1 MWCAGKFKYQGT
13 RDSVPAPWL
22 MRSSVVFSGVP
33 AMSSCRLRW
42 PPDAARLAGHLVQER
57 RRASKILFESQYISL
72 TMINAY
78 KPTVVWLNGF
88 QLLANPARDVSL
100 CTPEATTGM
109 VQWAGTKSRTV
120 HKYCT
125 NLRYQILQWL

>member
-1 MWCAGKFKYQGT
+1 
-13 RDSVPAPWL
+13 
-22 MRSSVVFSGVP
+22 
-33 AMSSCRLRW
+33 
-42 PPDAARLAGHLVQER
+42 
-57 RRASKILFESQYISL
+57 
-72 TMINAY
+72 MINAY